1 METLKLALL
10 VVLIILFILLVIWS
24 LRLFQANIKKRRERS
39 LVHARESYRQ
49 DLEDENGSDKGYWYN
64 KEDVEDVDPDDQLR
78 YQHHFY
84 TISECVTDLIA
95 EMYDC
100 GLVKT
105 EEIYGIAYGRDSVT
119 EESIIFRTIGL
130 NDDDLEDII
139 DDSEELPDISEE
151 SAREIY
157 EKWSVYVER
166 LLDIVEIFASDE
178 DIQEIIDNLKEY
190 GKNDLSVLLHSPV

>member
-24 LRLFQANIKKRRERS
+24 LRLFHEKINKRRERS
-39 LVHARESYRQ
+39 LVYSRESRRQ
-49 DLEDENGSDKGYWYN
+49 DLKDENSTDMGYWYN
-64 KEDVEDVDPDDQLR
+64 KEDVEGVDPDDQIR
-78 YQHHFY
+78 YQHYFD
-84 TISECVTDLIA
+84 TISECVTELIA

-105 EEIYGIAYGRDSVT
+105 EEIYSIAYGSDSVT
-119 EESIIFRTIGL
+119 EDSVIFRTIGL
-130 NDDDLEDII
+130 DDDDLEDIM
-139 DDSEELPDISEE
+139 DDSEALPAISEE
-151 SAREIY
+151 AALEIY
-157 EKWSVYVER
+157 EKWSVYVEK

-178 DIQEIIDNLKEY
+178 DIQEIIDSLKDY